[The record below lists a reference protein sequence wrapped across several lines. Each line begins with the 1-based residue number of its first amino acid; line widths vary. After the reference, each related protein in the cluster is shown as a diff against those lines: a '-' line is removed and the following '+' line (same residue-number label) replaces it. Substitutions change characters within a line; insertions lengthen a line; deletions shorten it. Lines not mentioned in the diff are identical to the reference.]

1 MKRKTGVTMVTL
13 IITISI
19 LAILAG
25 ISIYTVISENNKTVE
40 KTKELKKEIDDKN
53 IEEKIVSIGTY
64 IIERENKL
72 TMYDFANKLKNEL
85 TNRKIIKTT
94 FNIQDISGNYR
105 VQIYDKSGN
114 IVYDKK
120 IIDIFRK
127 KEGVTLLVL
136 VTIIIL
142 FLIVL
147 SVTLPPIVMNNGV
160 ISNTKTGVSEYEKQ
174 EIDGILKVLS
184 FEILANNNVSELT
197 NNIFKTKLEQKIFK
211 YNEDKEEKSKIKIV
225 ITSIKYDIRKDIII
239 NYTKDDK
246 SFKTVIERY

>member
-1 MKRKTGVTMVTL
+1 MKL
-13 IITISI
+13 IK
-19 LAILAG
+19 
-25 ISIYTVISENNKTVE
+25 YNNKGNHIF
-40 KTKELKKEIDDKN
+40 KK
-53 IEEKIVSIGTY
+53 
-64 IIERENKL
+64 
-72 TMYDFANKLKNEL
+72 
-85 TNRKIIKTT
+85 
-94 FNIQDISGNYR
+94 Q
-105 VQIYDKSGN
+105 
-114 IVYDKK
+114 
-120 IIDIFRK
+120 
-127 KEGVTLLVL
+127 EGVTLLVL

-197 NNIFKTKLEQKIFK
+197 NNTFKTKLEQKIFK

>member
-1 MKRKTGVTMVTL
+1 M
-13 IITISI
+13 
-19 LAILAG
+19 
-25 ISIYTVISENNKTVE
+25 
-40 KTKELKKEIDDKN
+40 
-53 IEEKIVSIGTY
+53 
-64 IIERENKL
+64 KL
-72 TMYDFANKLKNEL
+72 TKDNKKGN
-85 TNRKIIKTT
+85 
-94 FNIQDISGNYR
+94 NIF
-105 VQIYDKSGN
+105 K
-114 IVYDKK
+114 
-120 IIDIFRK
+120 K

>member
-1 MKRKTGVTMVTL
+1 MKLTKD
-13 IITISI
+13 
-19 LAILAG
+19 
-25 ISIYTVISENNKTVE
+25 NNKG
-40 KTKELKKEIDDKN
+40 DN
-53 IEEKIVSIGTY
+53 IFK
-64 IIERENKL
+64 
-72 TMYDFANKLKNEL
+72 
-85 TNRKIIKTT
+85 
-94 FNIQDISGNYR
+94 
-105 VQIYDKSGN
+105 
-114 IVYDKK
+114 
-120 IIDIFRK
+120 K

-197 NNIFKTKLEQKIFK
+197 NNTFKTKLEQKIFK

>member
-1 MKRKTGVTMVTL
+1 MRLTKD
-13 IITISI
+13 
-19 LAILAG
+19 
-25 ISIYTVISENNKTVE
+25 NNKCN
-40 KTKELKKEIDDKN
+40 N
-53 IEEKIVSIGTY
+53 IFK
-64 IIERENKL
+64 
-72 TMYDFANKLKNEL
+72 
-85 TNRKIIKTT
+85 
-94 FNIQDISGNYR
+94 
-105 VQIYDKSGN
+105 
-114 IVYDKK
+114 
-120 IIDIFRK
+120 K

-211 YNEDKEEKSKIKIV
+211 YNEDKEDKSKIKIV

>member
-1 MKRKTGVTMVTL
+1 MKL
-13 IITISI
+13 IKD
-19 LAILAG
+19 
-25 ISIYTVISENNKTVE
+25 NNKGN
-40 KTKELKKEIDDKN
+40 N
-53 IEEKIVSIGTY
+53 IFK
-64 IIERENKL
+64 
-72 TMYDFANKLKNEL
+72 
-85 TNRKIIKTT
+85 
-94 FNIQDISGNYR
+94 
-105 VQIYDKSGN
+105 
-114 IVYDKK
+114 
-120 IIDIFRK
+120 K

-160 ISNTKTGVSEYEKQ
+160 ISNTKAGVSEYEKQ

-197 NNIFKTKLEQKIFK
+197 NNTFKAKLEQKIFK

>member
-1 MKRKTGVTMVTL
+1 MKLTKD
-13 IITISI
+13 
-19 LAILAG
+19 
-25 ISIYTVISENNKTVE
+25 NNKGN
-40 KTKELKKEIDDKN
+40 N
-53 IEEKIVSIGTY
+53 IFK
-64 IIERENKL
+64 
-72 TMYDFANKLKNEL
+72 
-85 TNRKIIKTT
+85 
-94 FNIQDISGNYR
+94 
-105 VQIYDKSGN
+105 
-114 IVYDKK
+114 
-120 IIDIFRK
+120 K

-160 ISNTKTGVSEYEKQ
+160 ISNTKAGVSEYEKQ

-211 YNEDKEEKSKIKIV
+211 YNEDKEDKSKIKIV

>member
-1 MKRKTGVTMVTL
+1 MKLTTD
-13 IITISI
+13 
-19 LAILAG
+19 
-25 ISIYTVISENNKTVE
+25 NNKGN
-40 KTKELKKEIDDKN
+40 N
-53 IEEKIVSIGTY
+53 IFK
-64 IIERENKL
+64 
-72 TMYDFANKLKNEL
+72 
-85 TNRKIIKTT
+85 
-94 FNIQDISGNYR
+94 
-105 VQIYDKSGN
+105 
-114 IVYDKK
+114 
-120 IIDIFRK
+120 K

-197 NNIFKTKLEQKIFK
+197 NNTFKTKLEQKIFK
-211 YNEDKEEKSKIKIV
+211 YNEDKEDKSKIKIV
-225 ITSIKYDIRKDIII
+225 ITSIKYDIKKDIII

>member
-1 MKRKTGVTMVTL
+1 MKLTKD
-13 IITISI
+13 
-19 LAILAG
+19 
-25 ISIYTVISENNKTVE
+25 NNKGN
-40 KTKELKKEIDDKN
+40 N
-53 IEEKIVSIGTY
+53 IFK
-64 IIERENKL
+64 
-72 TMYDFANKLKNEL
+72 
-85 TNRKIIKTT
+85 
-94 FNIQDISGNYR
+94 
-105 VQIYDKSGN
+105 
-114 IVYDKK
+114 
-120 IIDIFRK
+120 K

-197 NNIFKTKLEQKIFK
+197 NNTFKAKLEQKIFK
-211 YNEDKEEKSKIKIV
+211 YNEDKEDKSKIKIV

>member
-1 MKRKTGVTMVTL
+1 MKLTRD
-13 IITISI
+13 
-19 LAILAG
+19 
-25 ISIYTVISENNKTVE
+25 NNKCN
-40 KTKELKKEIDDKN
+40 N
-53 IEEKIVSIGTY
+53 IFK
-64 IIERENKL
+64 
-72 TMYDFANKLKNEL
+72 
-85 TNRKIIKTT
+85 
-94 FNIQDISGNYR
+94 
-105 VQIYDKSGN
+105 
-114 IVYDKK
+114 
-120 IIDIFRK
+120 K

-211 YNEDKEEKSKIKIV
+211 YNEDKEDKSKIKIV

-246 SFKTVIERY
+246 SFKTIIERY

>member
-1 MKRKTGVTMVTL
+1 MKLTKD
-13 IITISI
+13 
-19 LAILAG
+19 
-25 ISIYTVISENNKTVE
+25 NNKCN
-40 KTKELKKEIDDKN
+40 N
-53 IEEKIVSIGTY
+53 IFK
-64 IIERENKL
+64 
-72 TMYDFANKLKNEL
+72 
-85 TNRKIIKTT
+85 
-94 FNIQDISGNYR
+94 
-105 VQIYDKSGN
+105 
-114 IVYDKK
+114 
-120 IIDIFRK
+120 K

-147 SVTLPPIVMNNGV
+147 SVTLPPIVMNNGI

-197 NNIFKTKLEQKIFK
+197 NNTFKAKLEQKIFK
-211 YNEDKEEKSKIKIV
+211 YNEDKEDKSKIKIV

-239 NYTKDDK
+239 NYIKDDK

>member
-1 MKRKTGVTMVTL
+1 MKLTKN
-13 IITISI
+13 
-19 LAILAG
+19 
-25 ISIYTVISENNKTVE
+25 NNKCN
-40 KTKELKKEIDDKN
+40 N
-53 IEEKIVSIGTY
+53 IFK
-64 IIERENKL
+64 
-72 TMYDFANKLKNEL
+72 
-85 TNRKIIKTT
+85 
-94 FNIQDISGNYR
+94 
-105 VQIYDKSGN
+105 
-114 IVYDKK
+114 
-120 IIDIFRK
+120 K

-211 YNEDKEEKSKIKIV
+211 YNEDKEDKSKIKIV

>member
-1 MKRKTGVTMVTL
+1 MKLTKD
-13 IITISI
+13 
-19 LAILAG
+19 
-25 ISIYTVISENNKTVE
+25 NNKCN
-40 KTKELKKEIDDKN
+40 N
-53 IEEKIVSIGTY
+53 IFK
-64 IIERENKL
+64 
-72 TMYDFANKLKNEL
+72 
-85 TNRKIIKTT
+85 
-94 FNIQDISGNYR
+94 
-105 VQIYDKSGN
+105 
-114 IVYDKK
+114 
-120 IIDIFRK
+120 K

-197 NNIFKTKLEQKIFK
+197 NNTFKAKLEQKIYK
-211 YNEDKEEKSKIKIV
+211 YNEDKEDKSKIKIV

>member
-1 MKRKTGVTMVTL
+1 MKLTKD
-13 IITISI
+13 
-19 LAILAG
+19 
-25 ISIYTVISENNKTVE
+25 NNKRN
-40 KTKELKKEIDDKN
+40 N
-53 IEEKIVSIGTY
+53 IFK
-64 IIERENKL
+64 
-72 TMYDFANKLKNEL
+72 
-85 TNRKIIKTT
+85 
-94 FNIQDISGNYR
+94 
-105 VQIYDKSGN
+105 
-114 IVYDKK
+114 
-120 IIDIFRK
+120 K

-197 NNIFKTKLEQKIFK
+197 NNTFKTKLEQKIFK

>member
-1 MKRKTGVTMVTL
+1 MKLTRD
-13 IITISI
+13 
-19 LAILAG
+19 
-25 ISIYTVISENNKTVE
+25 NNKGN
-40 KTKELKKEIDDKN
+40 N
-53 IEEKIVSIGTY
+53 IFK
-64 IIERENKL
+64 
-72 TMYDFANKLKNEL
+72 
-85 TNRKIIKTT
+85 
-94 FNIQDISGNYR
+94 
-105 VQIYDKSGN
+105 
-114 IVYDKK
+114 
-120 IIDIFRK
+120 K

-147 SVTLPPIVMNNGV
+147 SVTLPPIVINNGV

-197 NNIFKTKLEQKIFK
+197 NNTFKAKLEQKIFK

>member
-1 MKRKTGVTMVTL
+1 MKL
-13 IITISI
+13 IKD
-19 LAILAG
+19 
-25 ISIYTVISENNKTVE
+25 NNKGN
-40 KTKELKKEIDDKN
+40 N
-53 IEEKIVSIGTY
+53 IFK
-64 IIERENKL
+64 
-72 TMYDFANKLKNEL
+72 
-85 TNRKIIKTT
+85 
-94 FNIQDISGNYR
+94 
-105 VQIYDKSGN
+105 
-114 IVYDKK
+114 
-120 IIDIFRK
+120 K

-197 NNIFKTKLEQKIFK
+197 NNTFKTKLEQKIFK
-211 YNEDKEEKSKIKIV
+211 YNEDKEKKSKIKIV

>member
-1 MKRKTGVTMVTL
+1 MRLTKD
-13 IITISI
+13 
-19 LAILAG
+19 
-25 ISIYTVISENNKTVE
+25 NNKCN
-40 KTKELKKEIDDKN
+40 N
-53 IEEKIVSIGTY
+53 IFK
-64 IIERENKL
+64 
-72 TMYDFANKLKNEL
+72 
-85 TNRKIIKTT
+85 
-94 FNIQDISGNYR
+94 
-105 VQIYDKSGN
+105 
-114 IVYDKK
+114 
-120 IIDIFRK
+120 K

-197 NNIFKTKLEQKIFK
+197 NNTFKTKLEQKIFK
-211 YNEDKEEKSKIKIV
+211 YNEDKEDKSEIKIV

>member
-1 MKRKTGVTMVTL
+1 MKLTK
-13 IITISI
+13 
-19 LAILAG
+19 
-25 ISIYTVISENNKTVE
+25 YNNKCN
-40 KTKELKKEIDDKN
+40 N
-53 IEEKIVSIGTY
+53 IFK
-64 IIERENKL
+64 
-72 TMYDFANKLKNEL
+72 
-85 TNRKIIKTT
+85 
-94 FNIQDISGNYR
+94 
-105 VQIYDKSGN
+105 
-114 IVYDKK
+114 
-120 IIDIFRK
+120 K

-211 YNEDKEEKSKIKIV
+211 YNEDKEDKSKIKIV

>member
-1 MKRKTGVTMVTL
+1 MKLTKD
-13 IITISI
+13 
-19 LAILAG
+19 
-25 ISIYTVISENNKTVE
+25 NNKG
-40 KTKELKKEIDDKN
+40 DN
-53 IEEKIVSIGTY
+53 IFK
-64 IIERENKL
+64 
-72 TMYDFANKLKNEL
+72 
-85 TNRKIIKTT
+85 
-94 FNIQDISGNYR
+94 
-105 VQIYDKSGN
+105 
-114 IVYDKK
+114 
-120 IIDIFRK
+120 K

-174 EIDGILKVLS
+174 EIDWILKVLS

-211 YNEDKEEKSKIKIV
+211 YNEDKEDKSKIKIV

>member
-1 MKRKTGVTMVTL
+1 MKLTKD
-13 IITISI
+13 
-19 LAILAG
+19 
-25 ISIYTVISENNKTVE
+25 NNKGN
-40 KTKELKKEIDDKN
+40 N
-53 IEEKIVSIGTY
+53 IFK
-64 IIERENKL
+64 
-72 TMYDFANKLKNEL
+72 
-85 TNRKIIKTT
+85 
-94 FNIQDISGNYR
+94 
-105 VQIYDKSGN
+105 
-114 IVYDKK
+114 
-120 IIDIFRK
+120 K

-142 FLIVL
+142 FSIVL

-197 NNIFKTKLEQKIFK
+197 NNTFKTKLEQKIFK

>member
-1 MKRKTGVTMVTL
+1 M
-13 IITISI
+13 
-19 LAILAG
+19 
-25 ISIYTVISENNKTVE
+25 
-40 KTKELKKEIDDKN
+40 
-53 IEEKIVSIGTY
+53 
-64 IIERENKL
+64 KL
-72 TMYDFANKLKNEL
+72 TKGN
-85 TNRKIIKTT
+85 
-94 FNIQDISGNYR
+94 NIF
-105 VQIYDKSGN
+105 K
-114 IVYDKK
+114 
-120 IIDIFRK
+120 K

-211 YNEDKEEKSKIKIV
+211 YNEDKEDKSKIKIV

>member
-1 MKRKTGVTMVTL
+1 MKLTKD
-13 IITISI
+13 
-19 LAILAG
+19 
-25 ISIYTVISENNKTVE
+25 NNKGNNIF
-40 KTKELKKEIDDKN
+40 KK
-53 IEEKIVSIGTY
+53 
-64 IIERENKL
+64 
-72 TMYDFANKLKNEL
+72 
-85 TNRKIIKTT
+85 
-94 FNIQDISGNYR
+94 
-105 VQIYDKSGN
+105 
-114 IVYDKK
+114 KK
-120 IIDIFRK
+120 
-127 KEGVTLLVL
+127 GVTLLVL

-197 NNIFKTKLEQKIFK
+197 NNTFKAKLEQKIFK
-211 YNEDKEEKSKIKIV
+211 YNEDKEDKSKIKIV
-225 ITSIKYDIRKDIII
+225 ITSIKYYIRKDIII

>member
-1 MKRKTGVTMVTL
+1 MKLTKD
-13 IITISI
+13 
-19 LAILAG
+19 
-25 ISIYTVISENNKTVE
+25 NNKGN
-40 KTKELKKEIDDKN
+40 N
-53 IEEKIVSIGTY
+53 IFK
-64 IIERENKL
+64 
-72 TMYDFANKLKNEL
+72 
-85 TNRKIIKTT
+85 
-94 FNIQDISGNYR
+94 
-105 VQIYDKSGN
+105 
-114 IVYDKK
+114 
-120 IIDIFRK
+120 K

-174 EIDGILKVLS
+174 EMDGILKVLS
-184 FEILANNNVSELT
+184 FEILANNNVLELT

-211 YNEDKEEKSKIKIV
+211 YNEDKEDKSKIKIV

>member
-1 MKRKTGVTMVTL
+1 MKL
-13 IITISI
+13 IKD
-19 LAILAG
+19 
-25 ISIYTVISENNKTVE
+25 NNKGN
-40 KTKELKKEIDDKN
+40 N
-53 IEEKIVSIGTY
+53 IFK
-64 IIERENKL
+64 
-72 TMYDFANKLKNEL
+72 
-85 TNRKIIKTT
+85 
-94 FNIQDISGNYR
+94 
-105 VQIYDKSGN
+105 
-114 IVYDKK
+114 
-120 IIDIFRK
+120 K

-160 ISNTKTGVSEYEKQ
+160 ISNTKAGVSEYEKQ

-197 NNIFKTKLEQKIFK
+197 NNTFKTKLEQKIFK

>member
-1 MKRKTGVTMVTL
+1 MKLTKG
-13 IITISI
+13 
-19 LAILAG
+19 
-25 ISIYTVISENNKTVE
+25 NNKG
-40 KTKELKKEIDDKN
+40 DN
-53 IEEKIVSIGTY
+53 IFK
-64 IIERENKL
+64 
-72 TMYDFANKLKNEL
+72 
-85 TNRKIIKTT
+85 
-94 FNIQDISGNYR
+94 
-105 VQIYDKSGN
+105 
-114 IVYDKK
+114 
-120 IIDIFRK
+120 K

-197 NNIFKTKLEQKIFK
+197 NNTFKTKLEQKIFK

>member
-1 MKRKTGVTMVTL
+1 MKLTKD
-13 IITISI
+13 
-19 LAILAG
+19 
-25 ISIYTVISENNKTVE
+25 NNKGN
-40 KTKELKKEIDDKN
+40 N
-53 IEEKIVSIGTY
+53 IFK
-64 IIERENKL
+64 
-72 TMYDFANKLKNEL
+72 
-85 TNRKIIKTT
+85 
-94 FNIQDISGNYR
+94 
-105 VQIYDKSGN
+105 
-114 IVYDKK
+114 
-120 IIDIFRK
+120 K

-197 NNIFKTKLEQKIFK
+197 NNTFKTKLEQKIFK
-211 YNEDKEEKSKIKIV
+211 YNEDKEDKSKIKIV

>member
-1 MKRKTGVTMVTL
+1 MKLTKD
-13 IITISI
+13 
-19 LAILAG
+19 
-25 ISIYTVISENNKTVE
+25 NNKG
-40 KTKELKKEIDDKN
+40 DN
-53 IEEKIVSIGTY
+53 IFK
-64 IIERENKL
+64 
-72 TMYDFANKLKNEL
+72 
-85 TNRKIIKTT
+85 
-94 FNIQDISGNYR
+94 
-105 VQIYDKSGN
+105 
-114 IVYDKK
+114 
-120 IIDIFRK
+120 K

-147 SVTLPPIVMNNGV
+147 SVILPPIVMNNGV

-211 YNEDKEEKSKIKIV
+211 YNEDKEDKSKIKIV

>member
-1 MKRKTGVTMVTL
+1 MRLTKD
-13 IITISI
+13 
-19 LAILAG
+19 
-25 ISIYTVISENNKTVE
+25 NNKCN
-40 KTKELKKEIDDKN
+40 N
-53 IEEKIVSIGTY
+53 IFK
-64 IIERENKL
+64 
-72 TMYDFANKLKNEL
+72 
-85 TNRKIIKTT
+85 
-94 FNIQDISGNYR
+94 
-105 VQIYDKSGN
+105 
-114 IVYDKK
+114 
-120 IIDIFRK
+120 K

-197 NNIFKTKLEQKIFK
+197 NNTFKTKLEQKIFK

>member
-1 MKRKTGVTMVTL
+1 MKLTKD
-13 IITISI
+13 
-19 LAILAG
+19 
-25 ISIYTVISENNKTVE
+25 NNKGN
-40 KTKELKKEIDDKN
+40 N
-53 IEEKIVSIGTY
+53 IFK
-64 IIERENKL
+64 
-72 TMYDFANKLKNEL
+72 
-85 TNRKIIKTT
+85 
-94 FNIQDISGNYR
+94 
-105 VQIYDKSGN
+105 
-114 IVYDKK
+114 
-120 IIDIFRK
+120 K

-184 FEILANNNVSELT
+184 FEILANNNFSELT

-211 YNEDKEEKSKIKIV
+211 YNEDKEDKSKIKIV

>member
-1 MKRKTGVTMVTL
+1 MKLTKD
-13 IITISI
+13 
-19 LAILAG
+19 
-25 ISIYTVISENNKTVE
+25 NNKGN
-40 KTKELKKEIDDKN
+40 N
-53 IEEKIVSIGTY
+53 IFK
-64 IIERENKL
+64 
-72 TMYDFANKLKNEL
+72 
-85 TNRKIIKTT
+85 
-94 FNIQDISGNYR
+94 
-105 VQIYDKSGN
+105 
-114 IVYDKK
+114 
-120 IIDIFRK
+120 K

-184 FEILANNNVSELT
+184 FEILANNNVSEL
-197 NNIFKTKLEQKIFK
+197 NNNNTFKTKLEQKIFK

>member
-1 MKRKTGVTMVTL
+1 MKLTKD
-13 IITISI
+13 
-19 LAILAG
+19 
-25 ISIYTVISENNKTVE
+25 NNKG
-40 KTKELKKEIDDKN
+40 DN
-53 IEEKIVSIGTY
+53 IFK
-64 IIERENKL
+64 
-72 TMYDFANKLKNEL
+72 
-85 TNRKIIKTT
+85 
-94 FNIQDISGNYR
+94 
-105 VQIYDKSGN
+105 
-114 IVYDKK
+114 
-120 IIDIFRK
+120 K

-197 NNIFKTKLEQKIFK
+197 NNTFKAKLEQKIFK
-211 YNEDKEEKSKIKIV
+211 YNEDKEDKSKIKIV

-239 NYTKDDK
+239 NYTIYYIIL
-246 SFKTVIERY
+246 F

>member
-1 MKRKTGVTMVTL
+1 MGLTKD
-13 IITISI
+13 
-19 LAILAG
+19 
-25 ISIYTVISENNKTVE
+25 NNKG
-40 KTKELKKEIDDKN
+40 DN
-53 IEEKIVSIGTY
+53 IFK
-64 IIERENKL
+64 
-72 TMYDFANKLKNEL
+72 
-85 TNRKIIKTT
+85 
-94 FNIQDISGNYR
+94 
-105 VQIYDKSGN
+105 
-114 IVYDKK
+114 
-120 IIDIFRK
+120 K

-197 NNIFKTKLEQKIFK
+197 NNTFKTKLEQKIFK
-211 YNEDKEEKSKIKIV
+211 YNEDKEDKSKIKIV